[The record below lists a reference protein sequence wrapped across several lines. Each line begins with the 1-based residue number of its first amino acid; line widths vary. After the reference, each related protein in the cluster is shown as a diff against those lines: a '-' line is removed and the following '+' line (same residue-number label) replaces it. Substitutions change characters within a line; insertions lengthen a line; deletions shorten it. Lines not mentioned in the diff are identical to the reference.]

1 METGNSR
8 LVDYRAKEGV
18 AVIELCNPPM
28 NCFTFEMMHEL
39 DEAILRARFDEE
51 VHAIVLC
58 GAGEQVFCA
67 GGDIRML
74 HAVAPAFRYA
84 FLLHASE
91 TLNRLEQTPKL
102 VIAALNGHAVGGGLE
117 IALAADLR
125 IARKGAGKIGL
136 PQVKLGLMPGIG
148 GTKRLARIVNP
159 SRAIELM
166 VTGELMSFEVAHR
179 LGLVNDVWEAAGA
192 ADFLEKVVH
201 HARSL
206 GPPHHAAKAVGHI
219 KRAVQ
224 TGSESSVEGAQALE
238 RELELLLFQ
247 SEDAKE
253 GLGAYLGK
261 RRAEFRGR

>member
-1 METGNSR
+1 METNRSR
-8 LVDYRAKEGV
+8 LVDYRAQDGV

-39 DEAILRARFDEE
+39 DEAILRARFDEA
-51 VHAIVLC
+51 VHAIVLR
-58 GAGEQVFCA
+58 GEGDRVFCA

-91 TLNRLEQTPKL
+91 TLARLEHTPKL
-102 VIAALNGHAVGGGLE
+102 VIAALNGHTVGGGME

-125 IARKGAGKIGL
+125 IARKGAGRIGL
-136 PQVKLGLMPGIG
+136 PEVKLGLMPGLG
-148 GTKRLARIVNP
+148 GTRRLARLVNP

-166 VTGELMSFEVAHR
+166 ATGELMTFEEAQR
-179 LGLVNDVWEAAGA
+179 LGLVNEVWEAASA
-192 ADFLEKVVH
+192 ADFLEKVLQ
-201 HARSL
+201 HARSF
-206 GPPHHAAKAVGHI
+206 GPPHRAAKAVAHI

-224 TGSESSVEGAQALE
+224 SGAGMSAEAAQALE
-238 RELELLLFQ
+238 RELEQLLFQ
-247 SEDAKE
+247 TEDARE

-261 RRAEFRGR
+261 RAPEFRGR